1 MSAGKQGRRAALP
14 PAGYSPRPRRRS
26 GDSLVV
32 RFVPENPA
40 EAPRDYDFSTL
51 KVSSLLQKAFADSF
65 TERTRTGAG
74 IRTNASAE
82 KTWTYVRRF
91 SEYLTDLKVPPLSPA
106 DLTTAHLR
114 GWYLT
119 RSELASKDR
128 ELGNL
133 KSTLR
138 KVEGLSVAF
147 RDSLNER
154 NPIRETRAP
163 TVNYSRAENQ
173 RILRAARSDIRNAAR
188 RIGDNRALLG
198 RWRAGDLDSLSE
210 QDRQLGELLD
220 YIDINTDVPR
230 YAASQRQPRP
240 WVARL
245 GSVDEHLTRLHLSAY
260 DVAAFAVL
268 LVGLTGQNPSTITRA
283 PAPHHRPDGY
293 AGGIASAVIKLDKPR
308 RGARRYMDVPLT
320 AVPPWA
326 QHGMTE
332 EGEPQPG
339 SIDQNDWKR
348 LDLTT
353 PFGVFQLLCDLA
365 APARQHIDSDRLFVW
380 WSNTG
385 GMGVGRGFR
394 TQLHSELIRA
404 WSVTHGLPAD
414 AKSTTLAVT
423 LARMRLTFNELQ
435 QRPVAHT
442 EKTLA
447 NEYLA
452 RNRGNILEY
461 RKVVTDVLAAQVRK
475 ADTRA
480 RMGVLSP
487 EDIAEARTDPYTVA
501 ARHNMDVD
509 TLSRLVSGELD
520 TVLGAC
526 VDNTNSPYS
535 DKGDPCRA
543 SFMMCLS
550 CSCARATPEHL
561 PLQVAVHDQLIQR
574 KAEVT
579 PLRWAQRFALPCRQ
593 LADLL
598 DRAGAVAVDDAR
610 AAMAPTNI
618 QVAQRFLDRELDL
631 T

>member
-1 MSAGKQGRRAALP
+1 MSSGKRGRRAALP
-14 PAGYSPRPRRRS
+14 PAGYSPRPRRR

-40 EAPRDYDFSTL
+40 ENPHDYDFSTL
-51 KVSSLLQKAFADSF
+51 KLSPLLQKAFADSF
-65 TERTRTGAG
+65 AERTRTRAS
-74 IRTNASAE
+74 IRTNESAE
-82 KTWTYVRRF
+82 KTWTYMRRF
-91 SEYLTDLKVPPLSPA
+91 SEYLADLSVPPLSPS

-119 RSELASKDR
+119 RSGLASKDR

-138 KVEGLSVAF
+138 KMEGLSVPF
-147 RDSLNER
+147 RDALNER
-154 NPIRETRAP
+154 NPVRETPAP

-173 RILRAARSDIRNAAR
+173 RILRAARSDIRKAAK

-210 QDRQLGELLD
+210 QDQQLGELLD

-230 YAASQRQPRP
+230 YLDIRRQPRP

-245 GSVDEHLTRLHLSAY
+245 GSVDEHLTRLHLSTY

-293 AGGIASAVIKLDKPR
+293 AGGAASAIIKLDKPR
-308 RGARRYMDVPLT
+308 RGTRRHMDVPLT

-326 QHGMTE
+326 KHGMAE
-332 EGEPQPG
+332 IGELPLG
-339 SIDQNDWKR
+339 FMDQIDWKR
-348 LDLTT
+348 LDLAT
-353 PFGVFQLLCDLA
+353 PFGVFQLLYDLA
-365 APARQHIDSDRLFVW
+365 APARQQIDSDRLFVW

-385 GMGVGRGFR
+385 GMGTGRGFR
-394 TQLHSELIRA
+394 TQLHSELIRI
-404 WSVTHGLPAD
+404 WSVAHELPAD
-414 AKSTTLAVT
+414 AKSATLAVT

-452 RNRGNILEY
+452 RNRGNIHEY
-461 RKVVTDVLAAQVRK
+461 RKVVTDVLTAQVRK

-487 EDIAEARTDPYTVA
+487 EDIVEARTDPHTVA
-501 ARHNMDVD
+501 ARHDMDVD
-509 TLSRLVSGELD
+509 TLLRLVSGELD

-526 VDNTNSPYS
+526 IDNTNSPYS

-550 CSCARATPEHL
+550 CPCSRAMPEHL
-561 PLQVAVHDQLIQR
+561 PLQVAVHDQLLQR
-574 KAEVT
+574 KAAVT
-579 PLRWAQRFALPCRQ
+579 PLRWAQRFALPCKQ

-610 AAMAPTNI
+610 AAMTSTQM